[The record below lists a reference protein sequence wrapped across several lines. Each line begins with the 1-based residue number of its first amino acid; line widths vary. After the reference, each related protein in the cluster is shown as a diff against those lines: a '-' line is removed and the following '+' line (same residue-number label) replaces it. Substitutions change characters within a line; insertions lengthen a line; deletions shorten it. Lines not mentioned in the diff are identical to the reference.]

1 MTIQCVNK
9 SQVLVQLTFLRVRRR
24 GKEARDRMITT
35 CRYKY
40 LHLYVPEH
48 EMKPCPYGCQLLS
61 QENLVHVPAG
71 MARIEHGR
79 GERGGVGGGGG
90 SPVC

>member
-1 MTIQCVNK
+1 
-9 SQVLVQLTFLRVRRR
+9 
-24 GKEARDRMITT
+24 
-35 CRYKY
+35 
-40 LHLYVPEH
+40 
-48 EMKPCPYGCQLLS
+48 MKPCPYGCQLLS

-79 GERGGVGGGGG
+79 GERGGLGGG

>member
-1 MTIQCVNK
+1 MTVQCVNK

-24 GKEARDRMITT
+24 GREARDRMITM
-35 CRYKY
+35 CRCKY
-40 LHLYVPEH
+40 LHVPEH

-61 QENLVHVPAG
+61 QENLVRVPAG

-79 GERGGVGGGGG
+79 GERGGVGGG